1 MSTRA
6 RLGIDI
12 TATNKTAAAF
22 ASVQKNVGSIQ
33 KSVQSLKFLM
43 AGFVT
48 GNFLEG
54 MMRSFVEVSK
64 QTVPVKAALD
74 NLGKAWFGFAQK
86 VGESGL
92 NEALIN
98 FANRMGAMI
107 LSTEGLATSLGRFM
121 GGAIN
126 VMARTFE
133 GIGRAIAFAYD
144 NAEIFG
150 RLLASMAMIVAA
162 KQVMALAAGFYFF
175 AKTVRQ
181 TGIIMTAFNA
191 ISRANLLVF
200 LALAAGIAYAT
211 DSVDQL
217 KSGIDMMWNKV
228 KEVFPMIADAGG
240 KMAES
245 FGFDL
250 TALSTDLA
258 NMTTYLDR
266 LSGIEMPALAVGK
279 SQKDRQST
287 IDDIYGTGMA
297 VQSLQ
302 VTFQDAIDGAGA
314 FSDSLFQIG
323 DTIKSSLG
331 SAISGLITGT
341 MSVKDAFASMAQS
354 IIQTMADMAAQLAIS
369 AGFKILMMALGGGG
383 GAGFN
388 IGGMT
393 FGGIYAKGGTLGAGQ
408 WGIAG
413 EAGPEII
420 HGPAKIT
427 PLARSGAQGPS
438 SQMGGAQMNVTVIN
452 NTPARVNTRRGA
464 DGGLTIEV
472 VEEMLANAM
481 SRGGTKIDD
490 ALARGYGL
498 RRAGR

>member
-1 MSTRA
+1 MSTKA

-22 ASVQKNVGSIQ
+22 ASVQKNVSSIQ

-43 AGFVT
+43 AGFVS
-48 GNFLEG
+48 GQFLEG
-54 MMRSFVEVSK
+54 MMRSFVEVAK
-64 QTVPVKAALD
+64 QTLPVKTAID
-74 NLGKAWFGFAQK
+74 NLGIAWFGFAQK
-86 VGESGL
+86 VGQSGL

-107 LSTEGLATSLGRFM
+107 LSTDGIATSIGRFM

-191 ISRANLLVF
+191 ISRANLLIF

-211 DSVDQL
+211 DSVDRL
-217 KSGIDMMWNKV
+217 KSGIDMMWTKV

-250 TALSTDLA
+250 SALSDDLA
-258 NMTTYLDR
+258 NMTKYLNN
-266 LSGIEMPALAVGK
+266 LSGIEMPALALSK
-279 SQKDRQST
+279 SQKERQST
-287 IDDIYGTGMA
+287 IDDIYGTGKA

-302 VTFQDAIDGAGA
+302 ATFQDAQWGAGA

-323 DTIKSSLG
+323 DTIKSSVG

-341 MSVKDAFASMAQS
+341 TSVKDAFASMAQS

-369 AGFKILMMALGGGG
+369 AGFRLLMSMLGGGG

-388 IGGMT
+388 MGGMV
-393 FGGIYAKGGTLGAGQ
+393 FGGLFAKGGTLGAGQ

-427 PLARSGAQGPS
+427 PMSSVPRSS
-438 SQMGGAQMNVTVIN
+438 SLDKMGGGQMNVTVIN
-452 NTPARVNTRRGA
+452 NTPARVNTSRGA
-464 DGGLTIEV
+464 DGGLNIEIV
-472 VEEMLANAM
+472 QEVLANAL
-481 SRGGTKIDD
+481 SRGGNKIDE
-490 ALARGYGL
+490 AMARGYGL